1 MSGTSTPL
9 RPLRERRPLSG
20 GRELALAW
28 SKRHPL
34 LLSAASGA
42 LTVALVLVIAW
53 FLLFSGLN
61 GPVQF
66 VYAAF

>member
-1 MSGTSTPL
+1 MTSTL
-9 RPLRERRPLSG
+9 RRLLRERRPLSG
-20 GRELALAW
+20 GRDLVRAW
-28 SKRHPL
+28 SEHHPL
-34 LLSAASGA
+34 LPVVAAGA
-42 LTVALVLVIAW
+42 LTMTLVLVIAW

>member
-1 MSGTSTPL
+1 MISTLL
-9 RPLRERRPLSG
+9 RLLRGRHPLSG
-20 GRELALAW
+20 GRELALTW
-28 SKRHPL
+28 PGRHPL
-34 LLSAASGA
+34 LLVVAAGA
-42 LTVALVLVIAW
+42 LTMVLVLVIAW

>member
-1 MSGTSTPL
+1 MNGTSTLL
-9 RPLRERRPLSG
+9 RLLRGRHPLSG

-28 SKRHPL
+28 SEHHPL
-34 LLSAASGA
+34 LLVAAAGA
-42 LTVALVLVIAW
+42 LTAALVLVIAW

>member
-1 MSGTSTPL
+1 MSGIAAPL
-9 RPLRERRPLSG
+9 RLLRKRHPLSG

-28 SKRHPL
+28 SERHPL
-34 LLSAASGA
+34 QLAVAASA
-42 LTVALVLVIAW
+42 LTVALVLMIAW